1 MRAFVRHRGVAA
13 PLLQDDIDTD
23 AIIPSREIRKVSR
36 TGLGEGLFANW
47 RYLSHEGRRPD
58 PGFILNRD
66 EWQNTEILLSGDNFG
81 CGSSREHAVW
91 ALQEYGIRAIIASSF
106 GRIFRDNCLAN
117 GLLPVTLERHSIL
130 RLCASVEQEPQK
142 KQLEV
147 DLEHCTVNTAD
158 GESYAFAIEEVH
170 RQMLLQGLDALKMTL
185 QMEEQ
190 IAAFRNRD
198 RQRRPWAYRVLQ
210 DRPPES

>member
-58 PGFILNRD
+58 PGFVLNR
-66 EWQNTEILLSGDNFG
+66 EQWQNTEILLSGDNFG

-117 GLLPVTLERHSIL
+117 GLLPVSLERQSIL
-130 RLCASVEQEPQK
+130 RLVASVRQDPQE

-147 DLEHCTVNTAD
+147 DLERCTVNTAD
-158 GESYAFAIEEVH
+158 GERYSFSIEEAH
-170 RQMLLQGLDALKMTL
+170 RQMLLQGLSALEMTL
-185 QMEEQ
+185 QMEEP
-190 IAAFRNRD
+190 IEAFRKAD

-210 DRPPES
+210 NPAPES